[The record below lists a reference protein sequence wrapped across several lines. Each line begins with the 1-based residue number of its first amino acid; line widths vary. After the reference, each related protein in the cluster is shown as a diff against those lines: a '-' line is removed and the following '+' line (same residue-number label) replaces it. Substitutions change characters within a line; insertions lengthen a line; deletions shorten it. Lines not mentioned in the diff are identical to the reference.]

1 MEPIEQSI
9 IINRPIEEVF
19 DVATCQE
26 RCLVWR
32 GPIIATKKLSDG
44 PSGVGSTFAH
54 TVKFLGVTVEA
65 NPEITEWEPPYRATV
80 ENRTGPV
87 SYDSTFTFEATD
99 GGTKMTTRIA
109 ASPRGAFRHIPD
121 PIVHNAIA
129 RQHKADLEALKEL
142 LETGT
147 EIKV

>member
-1 MEPIEQSI
+1 MEPIVQSI

-32 GPIIATKKLSDG
+32 GPIISTKKLSDG
-44 PSGVGSTFAH
+44 PSGLGSTFEH
-54 TVKFLGVTVEA
+54 RVMFLGVTVEA
-65 NPEITEWEPPYRATV
+65 NPVIKEWEPPYRATI

-99 GGTKMTTRIA
+99 QGTKMTTHIQ
-109 ASPRGAFRHIPD
+109 ASPRGTFRHIPD
-121 PIVHNAIA
+121 RIVNNAIS

-142 LETGT
+142 LETET